1 MATPEQ
7 KASAGLAA
15 LQRLQLTQP
24 DLQKKLSKDW
34 SAAKFAYTSAVRA
47 DVAKVKEPATRAA
60 LNAWFSDPKA
70 VAAWTNALG
79 GAVGAATQGTGDAI
93 GSGASVIGNVPGE
106 VGSAV
111 GQGLANSF
119 QGGILGFLGAFT
131 NANTW
136 LRVGEVVLGLL
147 LVVAGVVKLV
157 GPAALSATPVGRI
170 AKVLR

>member
-7 KASAGLAA
+7 KAAAGLAA

-24 DLQKKLSKDW
+24 DLQRKLSADW
-34 SAAKFAYTSAVRA
+34 SASKLTYSAQVRA
-47 DVAKVKEPATRAA
+47 DVAKVKEAPTRAA
-60 LNAWFSDPKA
+60 LVAWFSDPKA
-70 VAAWTNALG
+70 VAAFTKGIGSAVG
-79 GAVGAATQGTGDAI
+79 SATSGIGDAVGAGAGAVGALPSD
-93 GSGASVIGNVPGE
+93 

-111 GQGLANSF
+111 GQGLVDAY
-119 QGGILGFLGAFT
+119 QGGVLGFLGAFT

-157 GPAALSATPVGRI
+157 GPGPLKATPVGRL
-170 AKVLR
+170 AKAVR